1 MEYRV
6 HGVRG
11 HSGLQG
17 CREGTKELEVGDDQ
31 VQGRSTRRPDPDQ
44 DPNPGPDPE
53 PNPDPKP
60 EISPTLT
67 VILSLSL
74 S

>member
-6 HGVRG
+6 CGVRG
-11 HSGLQG
+11 HSGVQG
-17 CREGTKELEVGDDQ
+17 CREGAEELEVGDDQ
-31 VQGRSTRRPDPDQ
+31 VQGRPTRRPDPDQ
-44 DPNPGPDPE
+44 DLNPGPDPE

-60 EISPTLT
+60 EISLTLT
-67 VILSLSL
+67 LILSLSL